1 MVEVVWAVEKYDGCQ
16 PAILSRNRGA
26 ISNDGAAKSRGSKNM
41 AESLS
46 GMTNSLQQ
54 TLAKFHF

>member
-1 MVEVVWAVEKYDGCQ
+1 VWAVEKYDGCQ

-46 GMTNSLQQ
+46 GMTNSSQQ